1 MRIDI
6 HAPPSVAPSTSV
18 HPHAPS
24 TPFQCLKRGESL
36 TYGIGETLTYGDGV
50 TQTDFW
56 GLARAMMC
64 ILQCRKGR
72 SGCGRGTASTMEEVQ
87 LRQWKRCC
95 FGSGRGEFLA
105 VIVLGDL
112 NRRKI
117 PSAIV
122 AFDDGSVP
130 KAISWHF
137 LLAITD
143 FCRTFAAEK
152 ESEGGDTMSHR
163 CQGRHTLASFL
174 SVATGDQPV
183 RRREHP

>member
-1 MRIDI
+1 MHLAVSER
-6 HAPPSVAPSTSV
+6 
-18 HPHAPS
+18 
-24 TPFQCLKRGESL
+24 QEWLWKR
-36 TYGIGETLTYGDGV
+36 DGF
-50 TQTDFW
+50 DN
-56 GLARAMMC
+56 
-64 ILQCRKGR
+64 
-72 SGCGRGTASTMEEVQ
+72 GRGAASTMEEVQ
-87 LRQWKRCC
+87 LRQWKMGC

-130 KAISWHF
+130 NAISWHF

-163 CQGRHTLASFL
+163 CQGWHALASFL
-174 SVATGDQPV
+174 SVAIGDQPT
-183 RRREHP
+183 RRRGLPYAASGVWLFEN